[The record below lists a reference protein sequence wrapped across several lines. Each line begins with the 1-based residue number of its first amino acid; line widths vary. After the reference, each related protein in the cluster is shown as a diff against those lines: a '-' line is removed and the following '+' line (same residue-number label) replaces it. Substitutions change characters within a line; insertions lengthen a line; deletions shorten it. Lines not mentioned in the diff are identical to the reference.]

1 MSWALLLSAIAM
13 DVKLEKENVQ
23 SISVRFIAAAVF
35 SATVDFSR
43 MNSSHGYAA
52 AERGFASF
60 LTSYE
65 STRLANRQST

>member
-13 DVKLEKENVQ
+13 DVKLEKENVG
-23 SISVRFIAAAVF
+23 ISVRIIAAAVF

-43 MNSSHGYAA
+43 MNSPHGYAA